1 MRSEDYEQF
10 MFVTW
15 FKNTFKGVRIY
26 AIPNGGKRSKAT
38 AMVLKSTGV
47 SPGVPDLHIPAWR
60 LWIEMKR
67 TKGGVVSKDQKEWI
81 AYLNEIG
88 DTAVVCKGFEEA
100 KAVVMRHIKLTG
112 F

>member
-1 MRSEDYEQF
+1 MVRSEDYEQF

-67 TKGGVVSKDQKEWI
+67 TKGGVVSKEQKDWI

-88 DTAVVCKGFEEA
+88 GTAVVCKGFEEA
-100 KAVVMRHIKLTG
+100 KEVVMG
-112 F
+112 FLNR